1 MTSDKP
7 FSYLTSE
14 EFLALSEEKRV
25 DYLQSVGDYLTARA
39 ALLTEPQT
47 PKKS

>member
-1 MTSDKP
+1 MRSDKP

-14 EFLALSEEKRV
+14 EFLALPEEERV
-25 DYLQSVGDYLTARA
+25 AYLQSVGDYLTARA
-39 ALLTEPQT
+39 SLLTEPQI

>member
-7 FSYLTSE
+7 FRYLTSE
-14 EFLALSEEKRV
+14 EFLALPEEKRV

-39 ALLTEPQT
+39 ALLTEPQV
-47 PKKS
+47 PEKS